1 MIFSHTLNDIIKM
14 SGNRIHIGDQILAL
28 NQYLLHSVSSTGRSH
43 QPDPVHSIAFTQYSD
58 ISNGCVKINSC
69 NAKDYQLER
78 RQSNDDN
85 AKKKRRKQSKSSS
98 SLNCSKFTS
107 NKTRN
112 KRVKQNEA
120 DERSTT
126 ALNLILTQTNDDDND
141 DNYNNNDDDDDDREI
156 LNQDAIWKFDSAN
169 VTAALSPSFTSSTAI
184 IDRYEKLIEI
194 FGSDKVYGDKSK
206 NYISS
211 IIIVT
216 LLRQSPQMVLTSD
229 WTEVEIIHLPN
240 IPDVGLGFG
249 IVGGTS
255 SGVVVKTILPGSV
268 ADKVCS

>member
-1 MIFSHTLNDIIKM
+1 
-14 SGNRIHIGDQILAL
+14 
-28 NQYLLHSVSSTGRSH
+28 
-43 QPDPVHSIAFTQYSD
+43 

-216 LLRQSPQMVLTSD
+216 LLRQSPQMV
-229 WTEVEIIHLPN
+229 
-240 IPDVGLGFG
+240 
-249 IVGGTS
+249 
-255 SGVVVKTILPGSV
+255 
-268 ADKVCS
+268 